1 MSLSVQ
7 VYCSGLVSTHTRIS
21 YIDCLIN
28 HIQNQLLLYL
38 QKYGDDDISL
48 LLIECVCVKLS
59 PNSVFD
65 SSRFVTWYIAISD
78 TVYLDLCNILISY
91 FCCCVSVSLIIF
103 PLFPF
108 AHVLYIHIFVSAS
121 L

>member
-1 MSLSVQ
+1 MSCQYFKYQKKQQDVQDVSLSVQ
-7 VYCSGLVSTHTRIS
+7 VYCSGLVSTRTRIS

-48 LLIECVCVKLS
+48 LLIVCVCVKLS

-65 SSRFVTWYIAISD
+65 SSRFVT
-78 TVYLDLCNILISY
+78 
-91 FCCCVSVSLIIF
+91 
-103 PLFPF
+103 
-108 AHVLYIHIFVSAS
+108 
-121 L
+121 